1 MEWRNWLKYF
11 ILLISSDWQT
21 PMVGMNFRVSINA
34 NNKEKSHQESKT
46 LNSYSKKLSCN
57 YSNRQNKETAKYVL
71 KVSCDTPCDTLNGLH
86 EQQLNNL

>member
-1 MEWRNWLKYF
+1 
-11 ILLISSDWQT
+11 
-21 PMVGMNFRVSINA
+21 MVGMNFRVSINA

-46 LNSYSKKLSCN
+46 LNSYSKNLSCN